1 MLANLKIKIY
11 ESGLHSYQVA
21 AAAGVPA
28 SVLSEII
35 YERRKA
41 NPELR
46 KKLATFLKAPENWL
60 FARRSVRAHPQT
72 DRQSHR
78 DGGSLDGVPKHR
90 NLNL

>member
-1 MLANLKIKIY
+1 MLVNLRIKIY
-11 ESGLHSYQVA
+11 ESGLHNYQVA

-46 KKLATFLKAPENWL
+46 KKLATLLNARQNWL
-60 FARRSVRAHPQT
+60 FAQRRAERARIPQRIGDHT
-72 DRQSHR
+72 EMTEVSTVCE
-78 DGGSLDGVPKHR
+78 GTGT
-90 NLNL
+90 